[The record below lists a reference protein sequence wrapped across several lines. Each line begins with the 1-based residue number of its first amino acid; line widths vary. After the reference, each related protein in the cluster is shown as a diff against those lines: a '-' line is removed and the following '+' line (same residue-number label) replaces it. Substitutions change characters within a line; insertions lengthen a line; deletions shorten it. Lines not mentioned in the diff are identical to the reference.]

1 MLYYQGNSG
10 YLWLHNLRLGCRVVC
25 LQFDKWG
32 DGKFMEMAQIRYVL
46 AAAKCLNFTKAAEEC
61 CVTQPALTKGIK
73 ALENELEAEL
83 FHREGRRIL
92 LSEFGK
98 VMLPHLQQILE
109 EAEAARALAQN
120 FRLLKKVPLRL
131 GVLSTVGH
139 VRFARFLAFFGKAS
153 PGVEL
158 TVSESSASD
167 LTQRLLD
174 GELDILIT
182 TCTEDFVKRFRT
194 QNLYKERYVVVF
206 PPDHRLGALNA
217 VSLSD
222 LTGEDY
228 VDRLSCEMRDMVM
241 MACQTEGVELYARFR
256 SEREDWVQA
265 MVLAGIGFAFMPE
278 YSVSLPGLMQRP
290 LIEPEVER
298 QIAAVTV
305 PGRKFS
311 PGLESFMRAATGFSW
326 PG

>member
-1 MLYYQGNSG
+1 
-10 YLWLHNLRLGCRVVC
+10 
-25 LQFDKWG
+25 
-32 DGKFMEMAQIRYVL
+32 MEMSQIRYVL
-46 AAAKCLNFTKAAEEC
+46 AAAKALNFTKAAEEC
-61 CVTQPALTKGIK
+61 CVSQPALTKGIK
-73 ALENELEAEL
+73 AIERELEAEL
-83 FHREGRRIL
+83 FYREGRRVL

-98 VMLPHLQQILE
+98 SMIPHLQKILE
-109 EAEAARALAQN
+109 EAEAAQALAQN
-120 FRLLKKVPLRL
+120 FRLLKQVPIRL

-139 VRFARFLAFFGKAS
+139 LRLARFLARFEKSS

-158 TVSESSASD
+158 SVVEGSECELADSLVDDQLDVAIATRTAD
-167 LTQRLLD
+167 LEQ
-174 GELDILIT
+174 
-182 TCTEDFVKRFRT
+182 RFRT
-194 QNLYKERYVVVF
+194 QDLYSERYVVVF

-222 LTGEDY
+222 LTGENY
-228 VDRLSCEMRDMVM
+228 VDRLSCEMREMVM
-241 MACQTEGVELYARFR
+241 AACQAEGVKLYARFR

-290 LIEPEVER
+290 LIEPQVER
-298 QIAAVTV
+298 KIATMTV

-311 PGLESFMRAATGFSW
+311 PGLDSFMRAASGFSW